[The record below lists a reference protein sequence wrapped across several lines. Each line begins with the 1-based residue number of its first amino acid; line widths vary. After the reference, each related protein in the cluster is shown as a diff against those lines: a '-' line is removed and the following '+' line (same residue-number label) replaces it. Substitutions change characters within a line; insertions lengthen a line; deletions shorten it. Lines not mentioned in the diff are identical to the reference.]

1 MIKINWITI
10 VAIRKILKFPDQ
22 DLRIKAKPVE
32 TFDEELKTL
41 TDDMFETMHSVN
53 GIGLAATQIG
63 VAKQVAVIDISPEK
77 NEPLVIVNPAIQI
90 LDPSKTEDYDEGCL
104 SVPGFFEKISRPSDI
119 KLTYQDLNGKKQ
131 EIKPEGLLTKV
142 VQHELDHLNGRLF
155 VDHISEL
162 KRRRIR
168 NKIVKQK

>member
-1 MIKINWITI
+1 M
-10 VAIRKILKFPDQ
+10 AIRKILKFPDQ

-32 TFDEELKTL
+32 TFDDELKTL
-41 TDDMFETMHSVN
+41 TDDMFETMHSVD

>member
-1 MIKINWITI
+1 M
-10 VAIRKILKFPDQ
+10 AIRKILKFPDQ

-32 TFDEELKTL
+32 SFDDELKTL
-41 TDDMFETMHSVN
+41 TDDMFDTMHSVN

-119 KLTYQDLNGKKQ
+119 KLSYQDLNGKKQ

>member
-1 MIKINWITI
+1 M
-10 VAIRKILKFPDQ
+10 AIRKILKFPDQ
-22 DLRIKAKPVE
+22 DLRIKAKPVAS
-32 TFDEELKTL
+32 FDDELKTL

-77 NEPLVIVNPAIQI
+77 NEPLVIVNPSIQI
-90 LDPSKTEDYDEGCL
+90 LDPTKTEDYDEGCL

-142 VQHELDHLNGRLF
+142 AQHELDHLNGRLF

>member
-1 MIKINWITI
+1 M
-10 VAIRKILKFPDQ
+10 AIRKILKFPDQ
-22 DLRIKAKPVE
+22 DLRIKAQPVE
-32 TFDEELKTL
+32 TFDDELKTL

>member
-1 MIKINWITI
+1 M
-10 VAIRKILKFPDQ
+10 AIRKILKFPDQ

-32 TFDEELKTL
+32 SFDDELKTL

-90 LDPSKTEDYDEGCL
+90 LDPTKTEDYDEGCL

-119 KLTYQDLNGKKQ
+119 KLAYQDLNGKKQ

>member
-1 MIKINWITI
+1 M
-10 VAIRKILKFPDQ
+10 AIRKILKFPDQ

-32 TFDEELKTL
+32 TFDDELKTL

-90 LDPSKTEDYDEGCL
+90 LDPSKKEDYDEGCL

>member
-1 MIKINWITI
+1 M
-10 VAIRKILKFPDQ
+10 AIRKILKFPDQ

-32 TFDEELKTL
+32 SFDDELKTL

-77 NEPLVIVNPAIQI
+77 NEPLVIVNPAVQI

>member
-1 MIKINWITI
+1 M
-10 VAIRKILKFPDQ
+10 AIRKILKFPNQ
-22 DLRIKAKPVE
+22 DLRIKAKPVV
-32 TFDEELKTL
+32 TFDDELKTL
-41 TDDMFETMHSVN
+41 TDDMFETMRSVN

-77 NEPLVIVNPAIQI
+77 NEPLVIVNPEIKI
-90 LDPSKTEDYDEGCL
+90 LDPSKKEDYDEGCL
-104 SVPGFFEKISRPSDI
+104 SVPGFFETISRPSDI
-119 KLTYQDLNGKKQ
+119 QLSYQDLNGQKQ

>member
-1 MIKINWITI
+1 M
-10 VAIRKILKFPDQ
+10 AIRKILKFPDQ

-32 TFDEELKTL
+32 SFDYELKTL
-41 TDDMFETMHSVN
+41 TEDMFETMHSVN

-104 SVPGFFEKISRPSDI
+104 SVPGFFETISRPSDI
-119 KLTYQDLNGKKQ
+119 KISYQDLNGQKQ

>member
-1 MIKINWITI
+1 MFVERHLLTCLFSQIKN
-10 VAIRKILKFPDQ
+10 L
-22 DLRIKAKPVE
+22 LR
-32 TFDEELKTL
+32 D
-41 TDDMFETMHSVN
+41 FESN
-53 GIGLAATQIG
+53 FAEALLCSFYCRLGIIYLMPYI
-63 VAKQVAVIDISPEK
+63 
-77 NEPLVIVNPAIQI
+77 
-90 LDPSKTEDYDEGCL
+90 
-104 SVPGFFEKISRPSDI
+104 
-119 KLTYQDLNGKKQ
+119 KKQ

>member
-1 MIKINWITI
+1 M
-10 VAIRKILKFPDQ
+10 AIRKILKFPDQ

-32 TFDEELKTL
+32 SFDDELKTL

-63 VAKQVAVIDISPEK
+63 IAKQVAVIDISPEK

-90 LDPSKTEDYDEGCL
+90 LDPFKTEDYDEGCL

>member
-1 MIKINWITI
+1 M
-10 VAIRKILKFPDQ
+10 AIRKILKFPDQ

-32 TFDEELKTL
+32 SFDDELKTL

-90 LDPSKTEDYDEGCL
+90 LDPTKTEDYDEGCL

-155 VDHISEL
+155 VDHISDL

>member
-1 MIKINWITI
+1 M
-10 VAIRKILKFPDQ
+10 AIRKILKFPDQ

-32 TFDEELKTL
+32 SFDDELKTL

-77 NEPLVIVNPAIQI
+77 NEPLVIVNPVIQI

>member
-1 MIKINWITI
+1 M
-10 VAIRKILKFPDQ
+10 AIRKILKFPNQ

-32 TFDEELKTL
+32 TFDDELKTL
-41 TDDMFETMHSVN
+41 TDDMFETMHSVD

-77 NEPLVIVNPAIQI
+77 NEPLVIINPAIQI

>member
-1 MIKINWITI
+1 M
-10 VAIRKILKFPDQ
+10 AIRKILKFPDQ

-63 VAKQVAVIDISPEK
+63 IAKQVAVIDISPEK

-119 KLTYQDLNGKKQ
+119 KLSYQDLNGKKQ

>member
-1 MIKINWITI
+1 M
-10 VAIRKILKFPDQ
+10 AIRKILKFPDQ

-90 LDPSKTEDYDEGCL
+90 LDPSVTEDYDEGCL
-104 SVPGFFEKISRPSDI
+104 SVPGFFEKITRPSDI

>member
-1 MIKINWITI
+1 MT
-10 VAIRKILKFPDQ
+10 IRKILKFPDQ

-41 TDDMFETMHSVN
+41 TEDMFETMHSVN

>member
-1 MIKINWITI
+1 M
-10 VAIRKILKFPDQ
+10 AIRKILKFPDQ

-32 TFDEELKTL
+32 AFDEELKAL
-41 TDDMFETMHSVN
+41 TNDMFETMHSVN

>member
-1 MIKINWITI
+1 MA
-10 VAIRKILKFPDQ
+10 VRKILKFPDQ

>member
-1 MIKINWITI
+1 M
-10 VAIRKILKFPDQ
+10 AIRKILKFPDQ

-63 VAKQVAVIDISPEK
+63 VAKQVAGIDISPEK
-77 NEPLVIVNPAIQI
+77 NEPLVIVNPKIQI
-90 LDPSKTEDYDEGCL
+90 LDPSKKEDYDEGCL
-104 SVPGFFEKISRPSDI
+104 SVPGFFETISRPSDI
-119 KLTYQDLNGKKQ
+119 KLSYQDLNGKKQ

>member
-1 MIKINWITI
+1 M
-10 VAIRKILKFPDQ
+10 AIRKILKFPDQ

-77 NEPLVIVNPAIQI
+77 NEPLVIVNPVIQI

-119 KLTYQDLNGKKQ
+119 KLSYQDLNGQKQ

>member
-1 MIKINWITI
+1 M
-10 VAIRKILKFPDQ
+10 AIRKILKFPDQ

-32 TFDEELKTL
+32 SFDDELKTL
-41 TDDMFETMHSVN
+41 TDDMFDTMHSVN

-77 NEPLVIVNPAIQI
+77 NEPLVIVNPEIQI

>member
-1 MIKINWITI
+1 M
-10 VAIRKILKFPDQ
+10 
-22 DLRIKAKPVE
+22 RIKAKPVE

-90 LDPSKTEDYDEGCL
+90 LDPSKKEDYDEGCL

>member
-1 MIKINWITI
+1 M
-10 VAIRKILKFPDQ
+10 AIRKILKFPDQ

-32 TFDEELKTL
+32 TFDEKLKAL

-53 GIGLAATQIG
+53 GIGLSATQIG

-119 KLTYQDLNGKKQ
+119 KLSYQDLNGKKQ
-131 EIKPEGLLTKV
+131 EIKPDGLLTKV

>member
-1 MIKINWITI
+1 MT
-10 VAIRKILKFPDQ
+10 IRKILKFPDQ
-22 DLRIKAKPVE
+22 DLRIKAKPIE
-32 TFDEELKTL
+32 TFDEELKNL
-41 TDDMFETMHSVN
+41 TDDMFETMHSAN

-63 VAKQVAVIDISPEK
+63 IAKQVAVIDISPEK
-77 NEPLVIVNPAIQI
+77 NEPLVIINPEIQI
-90 LDPSKTEDYDEGCL
+90 LDSSKTEDYDEGCL
-104 SVPGFFEKISRPSDI
+104 SVPGFFETISRPSDI
-119 KLTYQDLNGKKQ
+119 KLSYQDLNGKKQ
-131 EIKPEGLLTKV
+131 EMKPEGLLTKV

>member
-1 MIKINWITI
+1 M
-10 VAIRKILKFPDQ
+10 AIRKILKFPDQ

-32 TFDEELKTL
+32 SFDDELKTL

-77 NEPLVIVNPAIQI
+77 NEPLVIINPKIQI
-90 LDPSKTEDYDEGCL
+90 LDPSKKEDYDEGCL

>member
-1 MIKINWITI
+1 M
-10 VAIRKILKFPDQ
+10 AIRKILKFPDQ
-22 DLRIKAKPVE
+22 DLRIIAKPVE
-32 TFDEELKTL
+32 SFDDELKTL
-41 TDDMFETMHSVN
+41 TDDMFDTMHSVN

>member
-1 MIKINWITI
+1 M
-10 VAIRKILKFPDQ
+10 AIRKILKFPDQ

-77 NEPLVIVNPAIQI
+77 NEPLVIVNPTIQI
-90 LDPSKTEDYDEGCL
+90 LDPTKTEDYDEGCL

>member
-1 MIKINWITI
+1 M
-10 VAIRKILKFPDQ
+10 AIRKILKFPDQ

-41 TDDMFETMHSVN
+41 TEDMFETMHSVN

-63 VAKQVAVIDISPEK
+63 VAKQVAVIDISAEK

-119 KLTYQDLNGKKQ
+119 KLSYQDLNGKKQ

-168 NKIVKQK
+168 NKIIKQK

>member
-1 MIKINWITI
+1 

-77 NEPLVIVNPAIQI
+77 NEPLVIINPAIQI

>member
-1 MIKINWITI
+1 M
-10 VAIRKILKFPDQ
+10 AIRKILKFPDQ

-32 TFDEELKTL
+32 SFDDKLKTL

-63 VAKQVAVIDISPEK
+63 IAKQVAVIDISPEK

-104 SVPGFFEKISRPSDI
+104 SVPGFFEKISRPSEI

-131 EIKPEGLLTKV
+131 EIKPQGLLTKV

>member
-1 MIKINWITI
+1 M
-10 VAIRKILKFPDQ
+10 AIRKILKFPDQ

-32 TFDEELKTL
+32 SFDEELKTL
-41 TDDMFETMHSVN
+41 TDDMFETMLSVN

-77 NEPLVIVNPAIQI
+77 NEPLVIVNPKIQI
-90 LDPSKTEDYDEGCL
+90 LDPSKKEDYDEGCL
-104 SVPGFFEKISRPSDI
+104 SVPGFFETISRPSDI
-119 KLTYQDLNGKKQ
+119 KLSYQDLNGKEQ

>member
-1 MIKINWITI
+1 M
-10 VAIRKILKFPDQ
+10 AIRKILKFPDQ

-119 KLTYQDLNGKKQ
+119 KLIFQDLNGKKQ

>member
-1 MIKINWITI
+1 
-10 VAIRKILKFPDQ
+10 
-22 DLRIKAKPVE
+22 
-32 TFDEELKTL
+32 
-41 TDDMFETMHSVN
+41 MFETMHSVN

-63 VAKQVAVIDISPEK
+63 ISKRVAVIDISQEK
-77 NEPLVIVNPAIQI
+77 NEPFVIINPEIEI
-90 LDPSKTEDYDEGCL
+90 LDTSKNEDYDEGCL
-104 SVPGFFEKISRPSDI
+104 SVPGFFETVSRPSDI
-119 KLTYQDLNGKKQ
+119 KLTYQDLNGEKK

>member
-1 MIKINWITI
+1 M
-10 VAIRKILKFPDQ
+10 AIRKILKFPDQ

-32 TFDEELKTL
+32 AFDEELKAL

-119 KLTYQDLNGKKQ
+119 KLSYQDLNGQKQ

>member
-1 MIKINWITI
+1 M
-10 VAIRKILKFPDQ
+10 AIRKILKFPDQ

-32 TFDEELKTL
+32 TFDEELKAL
-41 TDDMFETMHSVN
+41 TDDMFETMHSVD

-77 NEPLVIVNPAIQI
+77 NEPLVIINPAIQI

>member
-1 MIKINWITI
+1 M
-10 VAIRKILKFPDQ
+10 AIRKILKFPDQ
-22 DLRIKAKPVE
+22 DLSIKAKPVE
-32 TFDEELKTL
+32 SFDDELKTL
-41 TDDMFETMHSVN
+41 TDDMFETMHSVD

-90 LDPSKTEDYDEGCL
+90 LDPSKTEDYEEGCL

>member
-1 MIKINWITI
+1 M
-10 VAIRKILKFPDQ
+10 AIRKILKFPDQ

-32 TFDEELKTL
+32 TFDEELKAL

-77 NEPLVIVNPAIQI
+77 NEPLVIVNPVIQI

-119 KLTYQDLNGKKQ
+119 KLSYQDLNGKKQ
-131 EIKPEGLLTKV
+131 EIKPDGLLTKV

>member
-1 MIKINWITI
+1 M
-10 VAIRKILKFPDQ
+10 AIRKILKFPDQ

-32 TFDEELKTL
+32 TFDEELLTL

-77 NEPLVIVNPAIQI
+77 NEPLVIVNPKIQI
-90 LDPSKTEDYDEGCL
+90 LDPSKKEDYDEGCL
-104 SVPGFFEKISRPSDI
+104 SVPGFFETISRPSDI
-119 KLTYQDLNGKKQ
+119 KLSYQDLNGKKQ

>member
-1 MIKINWITI
+1 M
-10 VAIRKILKFPDQ
+10 AIRKILKFPDQ

-32 TFDEELKTL
+32 TFDDELKTL

-77 NEPLVIVNPAIQI
+77 NEPLVIINPKIQI
-90 LDPSKTEDYDEGCL
+90 LDPSKKEDYDEGCL
-104 SVPGFFEKISRPSDI
+104 SVPGFFETISRPSDI
-119 KLTYQDLNGKKQ
+119 KLSYQDLNGKKQ